1 MDKEINLS
9 RISHLLD
16 LAENNLLEARKLLF
30 EVNQKEVVTNLKC
43 EDRIIEGIFNGEEMI
58 TVAGKRYPVPVNYA
72 SKSKLV
78 AGDLLKLTIK
88 EDGSF
93 LYKQIKPTSRK
104 KIIGTLSRAGSKYLV
119 RADGKNY
126 HILVAAVTYHQAKA
140 GDKVA
145 ILVPVGGEN
154 NWAALENIV
163 EQKEVKG

>member
-1 MDKEINLS
+1 MDQNINLVK
-9 RISHLLD
+9 ISHLLD

-30 EVNQKEVVTNLKC
+30 EASQKETAIDLKN
-43 EDRIIEGIFNGEEMI
+43 EDRIIEGIFNGEEMV

-78 AGDLLKLTIK
+78 AGDLLKLTVK

-93 LYKQIKPTSRK
+93 LYKQIKPASRK
-104 KIIGTLSRAGSKYLV
+104 KIIGILSRAGGKYLV

-126 HILVAAVTYHQAKA
+126 HILTASVTYHQAKA

-145 ILVPVGGEN
+145 ILIPIGGEN

-163 EQKEVKG
+163 EQKEGKT